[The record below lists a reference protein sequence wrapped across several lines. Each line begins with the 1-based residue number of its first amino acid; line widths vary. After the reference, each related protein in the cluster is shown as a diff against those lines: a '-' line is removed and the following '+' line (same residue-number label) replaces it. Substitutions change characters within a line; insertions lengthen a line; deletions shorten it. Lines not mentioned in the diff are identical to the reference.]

1 MSKNRRAQHTRH
13 GGPALL
19 QLVVFPML
27 NYPKLTM
34 FEYQT
39 IAGESF
45 FSFLNRSDQD
55 NKNSSIAHDPLG
67 AYVRKVCYTR
77 LVKGLCG
84 KYTSFFR
91 AGKKNRATGRKKC
104 RFIRRV
110 PARPII
116 SIARPTSPR
125 TISCPAFTDGAPA
138 SVRAVLAKA
147 PGPSIESFWTGFR
160 CPAIDFVI
168 IPFEPHGI
176 FLAFSK
182 KAISL

>member
-55 NKNSSIAHDPLG
+55 NKNSSIAHGPLG

-116 SIARPTSPR
+116 SIARPTSPGLFPVR
-125 TISCPAFTDGAPA
+125 LLPTARRLLYGRLWQKLPVRRSKVFGPA
-138 SVRAVLAKA
+138 SAVRL
-147 PGPSIESFWTGFR
+147 SI
-160 CPAIDFVI
+160 
-168 IPFEPHGI
+168 
-176 FLAFSK
+176 L
-182 KAISL
+182 